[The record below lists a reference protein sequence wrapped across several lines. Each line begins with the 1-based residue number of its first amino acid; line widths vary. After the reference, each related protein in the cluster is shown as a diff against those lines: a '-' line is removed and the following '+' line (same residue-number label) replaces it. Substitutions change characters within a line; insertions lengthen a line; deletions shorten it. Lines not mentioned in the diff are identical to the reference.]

1 MMMYTAGQCEGPA
14 SIMIDIDAMQAE
26 SAPWIR
32 KLIAQI
38 ISSNIAQAVNKG
50 GRKRDVRVS
59 VT

>member
-1 MMMYTAGQCEGPA
+1 
-14 SIMIDIDAMQAE
+14 MIDIDAMQAE